1 MDSGYALEPPRRG
14 GSNDYPRSVLRSEN
28 KKKEYPGKSPVF
40 YYTKV
45 RCMGLKSQKHVMLML
60 KQMHGQ
66 VAHQCRH
73 TRAFVSYFFDETCSI
88 LSSMSVSLF

>member
-1 MDSGYALEPPRRG
+1 MAIHGLLFGARVRKRNILV
-14 GSNDYPRSVLRSEN
+14 NLQ
-28 KKKEYPGKSPVF
+28 F

-45 RCMGLKSQKHVMLML
+45 RCKGFKSQKYVMLML

-73 TRAFVSYFFDETCSI
+73 TRDACSI

>member
-1 MDSGYALEPPRRG
+1 MAIHGLLFGARVRKRNILV
-14 GSNDYPRSVLRSEN
+14 NLQ
-28 KKKEYPGKSPVF
+28 F

-45 RCMGLKSQKHVMLML
+45 RCKGFKSQKHVMLML

-73 TRAFVSYFFDETCSI
+73 TRDACSI
-88 LSSMSVSLF
+88 LSSMSVSLL

>member
-1 MDSGYALEPPRRG
+1 MAIHGQFFGARIRKRNILV
-14 GSNDYPRSVLRSEN
+14 NFQ
-28 KKKEYPGKSPVF
+28 F

-45 RCMGLKSQKHVMLML
+45 RCKGFKSQKHVMLML

-66 VAHQCRH
+66 VTHQCRH
-73 TRAFVSYFFDETCSI
+73 TRAFVSYFFDDACSI